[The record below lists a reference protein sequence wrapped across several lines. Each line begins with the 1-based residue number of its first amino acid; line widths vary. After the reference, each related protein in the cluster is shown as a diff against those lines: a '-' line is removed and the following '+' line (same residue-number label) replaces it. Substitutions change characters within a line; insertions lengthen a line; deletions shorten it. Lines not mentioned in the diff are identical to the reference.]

1 MSLSD
6 DEIELLELPA
16 EFEGLPYHTRR
27 KAFGVAESML
37 DVVGLIDALGQA
49 QAEHALS
56 QAAAHYLATT
66 GSPNAQPDTMPAPR
80 KGVQV
85 GEAGDRGLWAGSPYG
100 DNVSRILARMP
111 RGAHRCGRYPAPAP
125 A

>member
-1 MSLSD
+1 VSLAD
-6 DEIELLELPA
+6 DEVELLELPA
-16 EFEGLPYHTRR
+16 EFDGLPYHTRR

-37 DVVGLIDALGQA
+37 DVAAIIDALGQA
-49 QAEHALS
+49 EAENALS

-66 GSPNAQPDTMPAPR
+66 GSPNARPRDQPAPR

-85 GEAGDRGLWAGSPYG
+85 GEGGDRGLWAGSPYG
-100 DNVSRILARMP
+100 DNVSRILDRMP
-111 RGAHRCGRYPAPAP
+111 SGAHRCGRHPAPAP